1 MKIIPSYI
9 WDGQKPGNK
18 AEHRFFELLRK
29 VRLPEKSIALHSLNL
44 RGDKKQSWYEIDFLI
59 VTQTCIYGIE
69 VKTGFLTSREGDW
82 RVHKSNMDIAYTK
95 KKSPYVQAKDAT
107 LYWRDNWLFK
117 HFPELRGRI
126 ECAYMVALF
135 QNDESSLQTLDC
147 PELPREVVLGDQE
160 FTVDGLVKR
169 LKETKDYHL
178 ESTKRRAQ
186 SSGISKQEVEFIASK
201 LRPSLEQSY
210 PTGVRNF
217 LLRSQ
222 HELTEEQYR
231 LLDALESFDRLLI
244 DGGAGTGKTFVLTH
258 LVQKDVL
265 ADKAVL
271 ILTRP
276 EKLRSKLQL
285 LLKDVDVCVVGPE
298 DLPNIEDN
306 RFDTLYVDEGQDLC
320 DEQTLHELD
329 KKLRGGMD
337 SSRWRWFGDFQ
348 NQLGAKLHMS
358 EEVFE
363 FIKGLTGNNS
373 IYPLKRNV
381 RNTPNVVRWLEAI
394 CHARMGETVMAGAG
408 PEVLIENEH
417 RLSSLLEQVA
427 SNPVLGDSPTES
439 SVIIYPKDFF
449 DEFNA
454 SALGKEALSR
464 NLLTSD
470 SESFKGLESEV
481 VYAWVPRQIEDS
493 DLKDYLYKSVSRARA
508 ICFVITKDK
517 DSLMKQAMR
526 LQESSHEPS

>member
-9 WDGQKPGNK
+9 WDGEKPGNQ
-18 AEHRFFELLRK
+18 AEHRFFEVLQK
-29 VRLPEKSIALHSLNL
+29 LPFPERSIALHSQNL

-59 VTQTCIYGIE
+59 LTQTCIYGVE
-69 VKTGFLTSREGDW
+69 VKTGFLSSREGDW
-82 RVHKSNMDIAYTK
+82 RVHKSNMEIAYTK

-117 HFPELRGRI
+117 NFPELRGRI
-126 ECAYMVALF
+126 DCAYMVALF
-135 QNDESSLQTLDC
+135 QNDESSLQTLNC

-160 FTVDGLVKR
+160 FTVDGLLKR
-169 LKETKDYHL
+169 LKETRDYHL
-178 ESTKRRAQ
+178 TPTKRRTQ
-186 SSGISKQEVEFIASK
+186 SPGLSKQEVEFIANK

-210 PTGVRNF
+210 PAGVRNF
-217 LLRSQ
+217 LLNSQ

-231 LLDALESFDRLLI
+231 LLDALEGFDRLLI

-258 LVQKDVL
+258 LVRKDVL
-265 ADKAVL
+265 AGKTVL

-285 LLKDVDVCVVGPE
+285 LLKDLDVCILGPE
-298 DLPNIEDN
+298 DLANIEDN
-306 RFDTLYVDEGQDLC
+306 RFDVLYVDEGQDLC
-320 DEQTLHELD
+320 DEQTLHDLD
-329 KKLRGGMD
+329 KKLRGGMG

-348 NQLGAKLHMS
+348 NQLGAELHMS

-373 IYPLKRNV
+373 IFPLRRNV

-417 RLSSLLEQVA
+417 RFSTLLEQVT
-427 SNPVLGDSPTES
+427 SNPVIGDSPTES
-439 SVIIYPKDFF
+439 TVIIYPKDFSG
-449 DEFNA
+449 EFH
-454 SALGKEALSR
+454 SSTFGKEALNK
-464 NLLTSD
+464 NLSISD

-481 VYAWVPRQIEDS
+481 VYAWVPPKIEDS

-508 ICFVITKDK
+508 ICFVVTKNK

-526 LQESSHEPS
+526 LQESNDEPS